1 MPIQTKASW
10 AKLRVGILAIASMTV
25 LAILI
30 FLITGHVNIFESK
43 ATLYTYMGDAAALA
57 VGAPVNLNGI
67 PVGKVKSITLS
78 GSKEPRRIVKI
89 EMEMPEHLLKSIPL
103 DSVSSI
109 SAANV
114 LGTKYINIKEGKSE
128 AFARSGQEI
137 QSLNTAEFDDVVQQ
151 GYAVLTSLQ
160 GTVER
165 VDKIVAR
172 IDNVVGLVESGKGS
186 IGKLL
191 VDETLYNHILG
202 IVDQARLLADALN
215 SDKGTLGK
223 LIYSQE
229 LYDSFRQTLGR
240 LDSVMQGLQQ
250 GEGTAGLFLKD
261 RKVYDE
267 LNKTVAE
274 FHKVVEDL
282 NAGKGTAGKLLKSD
296 ELHKQLQDSM
306 AKVDLMID
314 KINSGQGTIG
324 QLLVNQQLYD
334 NLNGATREMHL
345 LMKDFRANPKKFL
358 RIKLGLF

>member
-1 MPIQTKASW
+1 MPIQTKATW
-10 AKLRVGILAIASMTV
+10 ARLRVGILAIASMTI
-25 LAILI
+25 LAILV

-89 EMEMPEHLLKSIPL
+89 EMEMPEHILKSIPL

-172 IDNVVGLVESGKGS
+172 IDNVVGIVESGKGS

-223 LIYSQE
+223 LIYNQE
-229 LYDSFRQTLGR
+229 LYDDFRKTLGR
-240 LDSVMQGLQQ
+240 LDSVMQGL
-250 GEGTAGLFLKD
+250 
-261 RKVYDE
+261 R
-267 LNKTVAE
+267 
-274 FHKVVEDL
+274 
-282 NAGKGTAGKLLKSD
+282 
-296 ELHKQLQDSM
+296 
-306 AKVDLMID
+306 
-314 KINSGQGTIG
+314 
-324 QLLVNQQLYD
+324 
-334 NLNGATREMHL
+334 
-345 LMKDFRANPKKFL
+345 
-358 RIKLGLF
+358 

>member
-1 MPIQTKASW
+1 MPIQTKAKW
-10 AKLRVGILAIASMTV
+10 ARLRVGILAIAAMVILTT
-25 LAILI
+25 LI
-30 FLITGHVNIFESK
+30 FLITGHINIFESN
-43 ATLYTYMGDAAALA
+43 AVIFTYMSDAAALA

-67 PVGKVKSITLS
+67 PVGKVKAITLS

-89 EMEMPEHLLKSIPL
+89 EMEMPEHTLKSIPL
-103 DSVSSI
+103 DSLASI

-128 AFARSGQEI
+128 TVARSGQEI
-137 QSLNTAEFDDVVQQ
+137 PSLNTAEFDDVVQQ

-172 IDNVVGLVESGKGS
+172 IDNVVGIVESGKGS

-215 SDKGTLGK
+215 TDKGTLGK
-223 LIYSQE
+223 LIYSPE
-229 LYDSFRQTLGR
+229 LYNGFRTTLGR
-240 LDSVMQGLQQ
+240 LDNLMQGLQE
-250 GEGTAGLFLKD
+250 GKGTAGLFLRD
-261 RKVYDE
+261 RAMYDE
-267 LNKTVAE
+267 LNKTVAD
-274 FHKVVEDL
+274 FHKIVEDI

-296 ELHKQLQDSM
+296 ELHKQVQDSLS
-306 AKVDLMID
+306 KIDLMID
-314 KINSGQGTIG
+314 KVNSGQGTIG